1 MAEYAKTSPYFKTPF
16 SVSGELGTF
25 VIRPI
30 PANDDDVVYT
40 IENQYTHRPDLLAYD
55 LYGSSKLWWV
65 FAQRNMDILQDPV
78 YDLRAGVEIKIP
90 KGSNLRKILGF

>member
-1 MAEYAKTSPYFKTPF
+1 LY
-16 SVSGELGTF
+16 
-25 VIRPI
+25 
-30 PANDDDVVYT
+30 ND
-40 IENQYTHRPDLLAYD
+40 HR
-55 LYGSSKLWWV
+55 LWWV

>member
-1 MAEYAKTSPYFKTPF
+1 MAVYNTNSPYANTPLQNDF
-16 SVSGELGTF
+16 YLGIM
-25 VIRPI
+25 VPRPV
-30 PANDDDVVYT
+30 PAEDDDVTYT
-40 IENQYTHRPDLLAYD
+40 VEPQYTYRPDLLAYD
-55 LYGSSKLWWV
+55 LYNDHRLWWV